1 MLKTSVEQAINQIN
15 SVVVEAKEHLKK
27 TITETI
33 QQPNNTVAN
42 VASVSNPPTQ
52 TKSIISS
59 TVSSFLTEEKDRE
72 RRRLNLI
79 LHGVPESNS
88 ENIQT
93 RKDHDSTM
101 VQEIFDKHLGVSA
114 TIANPIRLGPKSD
127 KPRLIRISVSSD
139 REKANIPRNCTK
151 LRGKDV
157 PDPLCKVYICPDLT
171 PKEREI
177 NKELR
182 DQLKNMNKDGKVY
195 QIKNG
200 RIVQRMGAI

>member
-1 MLKTSVEQAINQIN
+1 MVNA
-15 SVVVEAKEHLKK
+15 
-27 TITETI
+27 
-33 QQPNNTVAN
+33 
-42 VASVSNPPTQ
+42 ASVSNLPTQ

-88 ENIQT
+88 EDIQT
-93 RKDHDSTM
+93 RKDHDSTL
-101 VQEIFDKHLGVSA
+101 VQEIFDQHLGISA
-114 TIANPIRLGPKSD
+114 TIANPIRLGQKSV
-127 KPRLIRISVSSD
+127 KPRLLRISVSSD
-139 REKANIPRNCTK
+139 HEKANILQNCTK

-157 PDPLCKVYICPDLT
+157 PDPFCKVYICPDLI
-171 PKEREI
+171 PKEQEN

-182 DQLKNMNKDGKVY
+182 EQLKNMNKDGKVY

-200 RIVQRMGAI
+200 RIV